1 MLRDY
6 CEISKI
12 ETSSLRV
19 ERKLLDIDSSL
30 IEKFDLLNS
39 EPNENIDKNLLL
51 LAQQNPKD
59 KDSLMALRGR
69 ISHPISQKINLIY
82 NQFKERY
89 EIELIEMLIIL
100 LDDSGDKYLRI
111 PKNEID
117 KKRSFIKKI
126 FCWETIEYMKMN
138 NNLKPFS
145 AEIISEYNSS
155 LSNLTTW
162 TKNKVQ
168 GSSELKSY
176 LKKCGILLISPWALI
191 ADSSSKRITE
201 AWERCGE
208 GVFKTS
214 YIKKLYESYIDKYKK
229 AKTIY
234 KEKTGKISGWQPD
247 EIFLKSLNPPQD
259 NKETLLLL
267 DKALRKYLSAIYTP
281 RQFENNE
288 ESQIQSFEEDID
300 DNSKINLVS
309 KIELTLRNCGEPIIK
324 ELISQDKKKWDKD
337 KSRKLAWEL
346 YSQGL
351 SQREIA
357 SKCAHKQAWV
367 SKLLPEKKIS
377 ESIAQESAIILL
389 RINEF
394 SSLRND
400 INGIERLVES
410 LKNHLIN
417 SELDEKRPLLKQLIK
432 EAIE

>member
-1 MLRDY
+1 MKDY

-12 ETSSLRV
+12 EASSLKV
-19 ERKLLDIDSSL
+19 ERKVLDIDNNL

-39 EPNENIDKNLLL
+39 QPTENIDKNLLL
-51 LAQQNPKD
+51 LAQKNPKD

-69 ISHPISQKINLIY
+69 VSHPISQKINLIY
-82 NQFKERY
+82 KQFKERY
-89 EIELIEMLIIL
+89 EIELSEMLIIL
-100 LDDSGDKYLRI
+100 LDDSGDKYLRV
-111 PKNEID
+111 PKNTPD

-126 FCWETIEYMKMN
+126 FCWETIEYMQMKD
-138 NNLKPFS
+138 NLKPFT
-145 AEIISEYNSS
+145 AEIIAEFNSS

-208 GVFKTS
+208 GVFQTP
-214 YIKKLYESYIDKYKK
+214 YIKKLYESYIYEYKK
-229 AKTIY
+229 AKAIY
-234 KEKTGKISGWQPD
+234 KAQTGKISGWHPD
-247 EIFLKSLNPPQD
+247 ENFLKSLNPPQE

-281 RQFENNE
+281 HQFENNE

-300 DNSKINLVS
+300 DDSKINLIS
-309 KIELTLRNCGEPIIK
+309 KIENTLRNCGEPIIK

-357 SKCAHKQAWV
+357 SKCEHKQAWV

-394 SSLRND
+394 SSLKND
-400 INGIERLVES
+400 INGVERLVES

-417 SELDEKRPLLKQLIK
+417 SELNEKRPILKQLIK

>member
-1 MLRDY
+1 MKDY

-12 ETSSLRV
+12 EASSLKV
-19 ERKLLDIDSSL
+19 ERKVLDIDTNL

-39 EPNENIDKNLLL
+39 QPTENIDKNLLL
-51 LAQQNPKD
+51 LAQKNPKE

-69 ISHPISQKINLIY
+69 VSHPISQKINLIY

-89 EIELIEMLIIL
+89 EIELSEMLIIL
-100 LDDSGDKYLRI
+100 LDDSGDKYLRV
-111 PKNEID
+111 PKNTPD

-126 FCWETIEYMKMN
+126 FCWETIEYMQMKD
-138 NNLKPFS
+138 NLKPFT
-145 AEIISEYNSS
+145 AEIIAEFNSS

-191 ADSSSKRITE
+191 ADSSSKRIKE
-201 AWERCGE
+201 AWKRCGE
-208 GVFKTS
+208 GVFQTS
-214 YIKKLYESYIDKYKK
+214 YIEKLHESYIEEYKK

-247 EIFLKSLNPPQD
+247 ENFLNSLNPPQE
-259 NKETLLLL
+259 NKNTLLLL
-267 DKALRKYLSAIYTP
+267 DKALRQYLSATYTP
-281 RQFENNE
+281 RQFVDNE
-288 ESQIQSFEEDID
+288 ESQIKSFEEEID
-300 DNSKINLVS
+300 DESKNNLII
-309 KIELTLRNCGEPIIK
+309 KIESTLRNCGDPIIK
-324 ELISQDKKKWDKD
+324 ELINQDKKKWDKD

-357 SKCAHKQAWV
+357 SKCEHKQAWV

-394 SSLRND
+394 SSLKND

-417 SELDEKRPLLKQLIK
+417 SELNEKRPILKQLIK

>member
-1 MLRDY
+1 MKDY

-12 ETSSLRV
+12 EASSLKV
-19 ERKLLDIDSSL
+19 ERKVLDIDINL

-39 EPNENIDKNLLL
+39 QPTENIDKNLLL
-51 LAQQNPKD
+51 LAQKNPKE

-69 ISHPISQKINLIY
+69 VSHPISQKINLIY

-89 EIELIEMLIIL
+89 EIELSEMLIIL
-100 LDDSGDKYLRI
+100 LDDSGDKYLRV
-111 PKNEID
+111 PKITSD
-117 KKRSFIKKI
+117 KKRGFIKKI
-126 FCWETIEYMKMN
+126 FCWETIEYMQMKD
-138 NNLKPFS
+138 NLKPFT
-145 AEIISEYNSS
+145 AEIIAEFNSS

-168 GSSELKSY
+168 GNSELKSY

-201 AWERCGE
+201 AWDRCGE
-208 GVFKTS
+208 GVFKTL
-214 YIKKLYESYIDKYKK
+214 YIKKLYESYICEYKK
-229 AKTIY
+229 AKAVY
-234 KEKTGKISGWQPD
+234 KVQTGKISGWHPD
-247 EIFLKSLNPPQD
+247 ENFLKSLNPPQES
-259 NKETLLLL
+259 KETLLLL

-300 DNSKINLVS
+300 DDSKINLIS
-309 KIELTLRNCGEPIIK
+309 KIEYTLRNCGEPIIK

-357 SKCAHKQAWV
+357 SKCEHKQAWV

-394 SSLRND
+394 SSLKND

-417 SELDEKRPLLKQLIK
+417 SELNEKRPLLKQLIK

>member
-1 MLRDY
+1 MKDY

-12 ETSSLRV
+12 EASSLKV
-19 ERKLLDIDSSL
+19 ERKVLDIDTNL

-39 EPNENIDKNLLL
+39 QPTENIDKNLLL
-51 LAQQNPKD
+51 LAQKNPKE

-69 ISHPISQKINLIY
+69 VSHPISQKVHLIY

-89 EIELIEMLIIL
+89 EIELSEMLIIL
-100 LDDSGDKYLRI
+100 LDDSGDKYLRV
-111 PKNEID
+111 PKNTPD

-126 FCWETIEYMKMN
+126 FCWETIEYMQMKD
-138 NNLKPFS
+138 NLKPFT
-145 AEIISEYNSS
+145 AEIIAEFNSS

-168 GSSELKSY
+168 GSSDLKSY

-201 AWERCGE
+201 AWDRCGE
-208 GVFKTS
+208 GVFKTP
-214 YIKKLYESYIDKYKK
+214 YIKKLYESYIYEYKK
-229 AKTIY
+229 AKAIY
-234 KEKTGKISGWQPD
+234 KVQTGKISGWHPD
-247 EIFLKSLNPPQD
+247 ENFLKSLNPPQE

-300 DNSKINLVS
+300 DDSKINLIS
-309 KIELTLRNCGEPIIK
+309 KIENTLRNCGEPIIK

-357 SKCAHKQAWV
+357 SKCEHKQAWV

-394 SSLRND
+394 SSLKND

-417 SELDEKRPLLKQLIK
+417 SELNEKRPILKQLIK

>member
-1 MLRDY
+1 MKKTFHVEKSYDNCRIDRWVRNNFKKIPQSLLEKNLRKG
-6 CEISKI
+6 KI
-12 ETSSLRV
+12 KVNHKKVKSSFKV
-19 ERKLLDIDSSL
+19 KYKDL
-30 IEKFDLLNS
+30 IEIFHLN
-39 EPNENIDKNLLL
+39 I
-51 LAQQNPKD
+51 
-59 KDSLMALRGR
+59 KDS
-69 ISHPISQKINLIY
+69 I
-82 NQFKERY
+82 
-89 EIELIEMLIIL
+89 
-100 LDDSGDKYLRI
+100 
-111 PKNEID
+111 
-117 KKRSFIKKI
+117 
-126 FCWETIEYMKMN
+126 
-138 NNLKPFS
+138 
-145 AEIISEYNSS
+145 
-155 LSNLTTW
+155 
-162 TKNKVQ
+162 KNKVKFLPSSDVIKSNEKQIIDNNENFIVVNKEAGISVQ
-168 GSSELKSY
+168 GGTKSKKNLIDILAKSEIFQNSKPYTVHRLDKDTS
-176 LKKCGILLISPWALI
+176 GIFLI
-191 ADSSSKRITE
+191 AKNRPYAQLLTTLFRLRKVHKTYLAI
-201 AWERCGE
+201 CHGE
-208 GVFKTS
+208 IEKNFGEWNDDLIR
-214 YIKKLYESYIDKYKK
+214 YDNKKKIIEK

-247 EIFLKSLNPPQD
+247 ENFLKSLNPPQD

-288 ESQIQSFEEDID
+288 ESQIQSFEENIED
-300 DNSKINLVS
+300 DSKINLIS

-324 ELISQDKKKWDKD
+324 ELINQDKKKWDKD

-346 YSQGL
+346 YIQGL

-357 SKCAHKQAWV
+357 KKCAHKQSWV

-377 ESIAQESAIILL
+377 ESIAQESALILL